1 MVSNIFSSFD
11 PALFSFY
18 PLLRTSLF
26 WVSPIIYS
34 IIITTSFWMAQTRLS
49 FLIKRP
55 IIFIQDQVSRT
66 LGTNIKG
73 FSPALRTLFLIILLI
88 NLAGL
93 VPYIFSLSRHLIFT
107 LSFALPLWLILI
119 ISSLIYA
126 PYTFFA
132 RLLPRGAPDWLNPF
146 LVLIE
151 TTRNIVRP
159 ITLSFRLAANITAG
173 HIVLT
178 LIGVYGSAAI
188 FRSVT
193 SFMVLFALQS
203 FYILFELAIC
213 LIQAFIFCL
222 LLSLYSEDHPHT
234 KELI

>member
-11 PALFSFY
+11 PAIFSLY
-18 PLLRTSLF
+18 PAFNTTLF
-26 WVSPIIYS
+26 WASSVIY
-34 IIITTSFWMAQTRLS
+34 TMVMATSFWMAHSRLS
-49 FLIKRP
+49 FLTKSP
-55 IIFIQDQVSRT
+55 TVFMHDQVSRT
-66 LGTNIKG
+66 LGSNING
-73 FSPALRTLFLIILLI
+73 FSPALSTLFLMILMI

-93 VPYIFSLSRHLIFT
+93 IPYMFSLSSHLIFT
-107 LSFALPLWLILI
+107 LSFALPLWLMLIL
-119 ISSLIYA
+119 SSLLFA

-132 RLLPRGAPDWLNPF
+132 SLLPSGAPDWLNPF

-151 TTRNIVRP
+151 TTSNIVRP
-159 ITLSFRLAANITAG
+159 ITLSFRLAANMTAG

-178 LIGVYGSAAI
+178 LIGVYGSASMFSSI
-188 FRSVT
+188 F
-193 SFMVLFALQS
+193 SFIFLLSLQS

-234 KELI
+234 KEFL

>member
-11 PALFSFY
+11 PAIFSLY
-18 PLLRTSLF
+18 PFFNTTLF
-26 WVSPIIYS
+26 WISSTIYT
-34 IIITTSFWMAQTRLS
+34 IIIATSYWIAHTRLS
-49 FLIKRP
+49 FLTKTP
-55 IIFIQDQVSRT
+55 TTFIHDQVSRT
-66 LGTNIKG
+66 LGSNING

-93 VPYIFSLSRHLIFT
+93 IPYIFSLSSHLIFT

-119 ISSLIYA
+119 ISSLLYA

-132 RLLPRGAPDWLNPF
+132 SLLPRGAPDWLNPF

-159 ITLSFRLAANITAG
+159 VTLSFRLAANMTAG

-178 LIGVYGSAAI
+178 LIGVYGRASI
-188 FRSVT
+188 FSST
-193 SFMVLFALQS
+193 LSFVILLSLQA

>member
-11 PALFSFY
+11 PALFRFY
-18 PLLRTSLF
+18 PVLHTRLF
-26 WVSPIIYS
+26 WVTSVIYTILLS
-34 IIITTSFWMAQTRLS
+34 ASFWIAPSRLTFMANAPS
-49 FLIKRP
+49 AF
-55 IIFIQDQVSRT
+55 IFDQVSRT
-66 LGTNIKG
+66 LGTHMKG
-73 FSPALRTLFLIILLI
+73 FSPALRTLFSIILMVNLTGLI
-88 NLAGL
+88 
-93 VPYIFSLSRHLIFT
+93 PYIFSLSSHLIFT

-119 ISSLIYA
+119 ISSVCYA
-126 PYTFFA
+126 PYTFLA

-151 TTRNIVRP
+151 TVRNLVRP

-178 LIGVYGSAAI
+178 LIGVYGRAAI
-188 FRSVT
+188 FNSAF
-193 SFMVLFALQS
+193 SFIFLLSLQS

-222 LLSLYSEDHPHT
+222 LLSLYSEDHPHI

>member
-11 PALFSFY
+11 PAIFSLY
-18 PLLRTSLF
+18 PILNTTLF
-26 WVSPIIYS
+26 WTSSVIYTV
-34 IIITTSFWMAQTRLS
+34 IMATSFWIAHTRLS
-49 FLIKRP
+49 FVTKAP
-55 IIFIQDQVSRT
+55 TVFIHEQVSRT
-66 LGTNIKG
+66 LGANING
-73 FSPALRTLFLIILLI
+73 FSPALRTLFLIILII

-107 LSFALPLWLILI
+107 LSFALPLWLMLIL
-119 ISSLIYA
+119 SSLLFA

-132 RLLPRGAPDWLNPF
+132 SLLPRGAPDWLNPF

-178 LIGVYGSAAI
+178 LIGVYGRASI
-188 FRSVT
+188 FRSIF
-193 SFMVLFALQS
+193 SFIILLSLQS

-234 KELI
+234 KEFL

>member
-11 PALFSFY
+11 PAIFSLY
-18 PLLRTSLF
+18 PILNTTLF
-26 WVSPIIYS
+26 WTSSVIYTV
-34 IIITTSFWMAQTRLS
+34 IMATSFWIAPTRLS
-49 FLIKRP
+49 FITKTP
-55 IIFIQDQVSRT
+55 TVFIHEQVSRT
-66 LGTNIKG
+66 LGSNING
-73 FSPALRTLFLIILLI
+73 FSPALRTLFLIILII

-119 ISSLIYA
+119 LSSLLFA

-178 LIGVYGSAAI
+178 LIGVYGRASI
-188 FRSVT
+188 FRSVF
-193 SFMVLFALQS
+193 SFVILLSLQS

-234 KELI
+234 KELL